1 MVSTRATGIKERRE
15 MIKQMGNMEDLID
28 EVGKSGLIEGK
39 EFQSLGNQ
47 CFHVIRNIKI
57 YIIIIHSPVAII
69 K

>member
-15 MIKQMGNMEDLID
+15 MIKHMEDLID
-28 EVGKSGLIEGK
+28 EVGKSVLIEGK

>member
-1 MVSTRATGIKERRE
+1 
-15 MIKQMGNMEDLID
+15 MIKHMEDLID
-28 EVGKSGLIEGK
+28 EVGKSVLIEGK

-57 YIIIIHSPVAII
+57 YIIILHSPVAII